1 MNSRADT
8 RDHEPVLVTR
18 LTDFARYLRANELPV
33 DPGTLLDLQRLAALG
48 HANTRSRFRAN
59 TRACI
64 CRCPRDWHRFDAL
77 FDVFWQADGEPVD
90 TLPDENDAAN
100 DQGLTLAGHQRLLG
114 MAGTSEKQ
122 RQEEEFFGAGDF
134 KALSLADFRFV
145 FDPAQM
151 REIEQLVER
160 VARLAKKRRSRRE
173 VVSTRGKVVDLRTSI
188 RRSLRYSGQP
198 VELSFR
204 KRKPRLR
211 RFVLLLD
218 VSQSMDVYARLFMRF
233 ARILM
238 TLFQRSDAFVFN
250 TDLSEL
256 GRGHA
261 RLQEDDFERV
271 LNQLG
276 KGWLGGTRIAESLD
290 TFNDVYLNRCVNT
303 KTTVL
308 IFSDGCDTASPEQL
322 AERVKPIQRRSG
334 KLVWVNPLLGRF
346 EAGEADKYMD
356 PVVPYVDRYCSAHNL
371 ESLIQLERE
380 LLT

>member
-1 MNSRADT
+1 MNPLIDHY
-8 RDHEPVLVTR
+8 DHEPLLSSR
-18 LTDFARYLRANELPV
+18 LTDFARFLRANQLFV
-33 DPGTLLDLQRLAALG
+33 DPGTLLDLQRVAALG
-48 HANTRSRFRAN
+48 YVNTRSKFQASARS
-59 TRACI
+59 CV

-77 FDVFWQADGEPVD
+77 FNVFWAADGEPVNAV
-90 TLPDENDAAN
+90 LDENDAASDN
-100 DQGLTLAGHQRLLG
+100 GLTLAGQQRLLG
-114 MAGTSEKQ
+114 MAGTSEKT

-145 FDPAQM
+145 FDPRQM
-151 REIEQLVER
+151 REIERLVER
-160 VARLAKKRRSRRE
+160 VARRAKKRVSRRE
-173 VVSTRGKVVDLRTSI
+173 TVASRGSVVDLRTCM
-188 RRSLRYSGQP
+188 RRSLRYAGQP

-233 ARILM
+233 SRILM
-238 TLFQRSDAFVFN
+238 TVFQRSDAFVFN

-261 RLQEDDFERV
+261 RLSEEDFERV

-276 KGWLGGTRIAESLD
+276 KGWLGGTRIAQSLD
-290 TFNDVYLNRCVNT
+290 TFNDKYLNRCVDA

-308 IFSDGCDTASPEQL
+308 IFSDGCDTASPEEL
-322 AERVKPIQRRSG
+322 AERVKPIQRRAG

-346 EAGEADKYMD
+346 EPGEVDKYMD

-371 ESLIQLERE
+371 NSLIELERE
-380 LLT
+380 LLA